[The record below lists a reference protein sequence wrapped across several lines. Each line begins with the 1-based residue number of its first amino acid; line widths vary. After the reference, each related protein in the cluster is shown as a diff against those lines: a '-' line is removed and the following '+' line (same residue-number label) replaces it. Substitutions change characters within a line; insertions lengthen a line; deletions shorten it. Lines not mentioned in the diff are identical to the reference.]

1 MKFCYLYT
9 CDMCRPRLFL
19 FTQFEP
25 KGWSPRFQLTEV
37 VVLPSVI
44 IHFSSQGYAVLF
56 LNTGVCDKFT
66 ISKSSEQEK

>member
-44 IHFSSQGYAVLF
+44 IHFSSQGYATLF
-56 LNTGVCDKFT
+56 
-66 ISKSSEQEK
+66 